1 MAAIKRIEIM
11 LLFGRLIVGMLLLS
25 THQPCRTTDYCT
37 TFKSSQCIEFAL
49 QIK

>member
-25 THQPCRTTDYCT
+25 THQPCRTLT
-37 TFKSSQCIEFAL
+37 TVQHLNLHSA
-49 QIK
+49 